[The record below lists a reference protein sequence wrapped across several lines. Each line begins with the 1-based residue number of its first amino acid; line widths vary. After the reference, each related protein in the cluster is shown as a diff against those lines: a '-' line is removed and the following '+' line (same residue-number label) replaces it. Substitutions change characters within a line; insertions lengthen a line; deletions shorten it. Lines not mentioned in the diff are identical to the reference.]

1 MEGLRISLF
10 GRFCVQCANEELAGF
25 DSLKVQELF
34 CYLLVYRNHPH
45 SRELLTNLLWS
56 ECSASQ
62 SKSYF
67 RKTLWQLQSALE
79 RYIRPEDGRFLLTES
94 DYLQFNLHTTLW
106 IDIAVFEA
114 AFSCCQGI
122 SGYTLSSAC
131 YQAVCQ
137 AVNLY
142 QGYFLE
148 GWYQEWCLFERER
161 LHQMYLIMLDKL
173 MDYAEAHGAY
183 EDGLLYGNQIFRYD
197 AARERTHRSL
207 MRLYYLAANRTE
219 ALRQY
224 DRCTAVLRKEL
235 DVEPSHQTTRL
246 YERIR
251 QDQGL
256 IGAETAVFPSV
267 TTSSNTL
274 LELRHQLEQCQ
285 TALHQMQQHVWH
297 MNHTMQTLL
306 QQPNG

>member
-1 MEGLRISLF
+1 MAGLRISLF
-10 GRFCVQCANEELAGF
+10 GRFCVQYEDQLLTGF

-34 CYLLVYRNHPH
+34 SYLLVYRNQPH
-45 SRELLTNLLWS
+45 SRELLTNLLWND
-56 ECSASQ
+56 CSASQ

-79 RYIRPEDGRFLLTES
+79 QCIKPENGRFLLTES
-94 DYLQFNLHTTLW
+94 DYLQFNIHAALW
-106 IDIAVFEA
+106 IDIAVFET
-114 AFSCCQGI
+114 AFNCCQGI
-122 SGYTLSSAC
+122 NGHDLSPVCHRAL
-131 YQAVCQ
+131 CQ

-161 LHQMYLIMLDKL
+161 LHQLYLMMLDKL
-173 MDYAEAHGAY
+173 MDYAEAHGTY
-183 EDGLLYGNQIFRYD
+183 EDGLLYGNQILRYD

-224 DRCTAVLRKEL
+224 ERCTAVLRQEL
-235 DVEPSHQTTRL
+235 DVDPSRQTTLL
-246 YERIR
+246 YEQIR
-251 QDQGL
+251 QDQGVTR
-256 IGAETAVFPSV
+256 AETAVFPSP
-267 TTSSNTL
+267 TLSSNSL

-285 TALHQMQQHVWH
+285 TTLNQMQQHVWH

-306 QQPNG
+306 QQPNT